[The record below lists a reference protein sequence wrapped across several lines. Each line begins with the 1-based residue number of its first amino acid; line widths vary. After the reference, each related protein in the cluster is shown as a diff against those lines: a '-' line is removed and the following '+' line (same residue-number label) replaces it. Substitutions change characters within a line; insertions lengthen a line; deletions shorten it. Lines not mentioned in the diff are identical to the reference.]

1 MDDGEKKK
9 KKGKKRKKGL
19 WHVLLLIPIAIG
31 LYLYFAPQPYLP
43 SQQQKTLP
51 RLQFQ
56 KNVNTTSVPYTPSMY
71 SLKDLSRLLERHLR
85 QSSTVRVLCMHHLDF
100 KRPYR
105 ACSVHT
111 QDGIVYFMVN
121 PRLDKL
127 HGDLVVVNENSQSCK
142 ETFKNKRWSCAR
154 ISWLDGTFD
163 LSGEFCGDVA
173 INLQLV
179 FDEFLGSGHCRGV
192 E

>member
-1 MDDGEKKK
+1 MDEGEKKKK
-9 KKGKKRKKGL
+9 KKGKKS
-19 WHVLLLIPIAIG
+19 WHVLLLIPIAVG
-31 LYLYFAPQPYLP
+31 FYVYFAPQPHVP
-43 SQQQKTLP
+43 PQKTLP

-56 KNVNTTSVPYTPSMY
+56 KNVNTTSIPYTASMY

-85 QSSTVRVLCMHHLDF
+85 QSSTFRVLCMHHLDF

-105 ACSVHT
+105 ACSLHT
-111 QDGIVYFMVN
+111 PDGIVYFMVN

-142 ETFKNKRWSCAR
+142 EALKNKRWSCAR
-154 ISWLDGTFD
+154 VSWSDGTFD
-163 LSGEFCGDVA
+163 LSGEFCGDLA

-179 FDEFLGSGHCRGV
+179 FDEFLGSGHCRG
-192 E
+192 ESPA